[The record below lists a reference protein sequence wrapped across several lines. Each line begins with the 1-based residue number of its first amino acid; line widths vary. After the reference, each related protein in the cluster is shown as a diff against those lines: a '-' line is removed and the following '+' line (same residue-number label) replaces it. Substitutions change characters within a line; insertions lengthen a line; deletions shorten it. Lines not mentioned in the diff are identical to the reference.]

1 MKIILMNILLF
12 LFLFSYDF
20 IIFKYIFKINIIDFV
35 KNQCQFLM
43 FLLIFIL
50 ILNCLCLPFI
60 TIYIIY
66 IILEMF
72 FIIKYAIKNY
82 TYFFRIKL
90 IIIRIFIDIIVFF
103 LMEFLFDYNLLINQ
117 FELYT
122 SLKLFWIFCTKY
134 CQSIFYY
141 FIINHQTR
149 YTHYNLRYFKIS
161 TILLSFF
168 YGISIILNNTNVF
181 YFKSIGR
188 TMVFTLIV
196 YNAALIAFDRYQVKH
211 ERIEKEF
218 AEKEKQFALVQQKQK
233 IQDEYNQLLE
243 REQQHVRN
251 IHHDMNNHLMAMLGY
266 IDRQD
271 IDGVRKYVN
280 DLLDESKRASQKV
293 YTGHVSVDA
302 ILDAKILKARSLGI
316 DVKESFEVVSFGI
329 MKCVDLTKLLGCAL
343 DNAIEAILRIEDDTK
358 KRLKI
363 RMYNNGPYLIVCIG
377 NSIAKGIDVD
387 FSHTSKTY
395 DEKNHGFGV
404 KDIKSIAFEYDGSAY
419 YEFEKDFVMLNVIL
433 YVKRD
438 V

>member
-1 MKIILMNILLF
+1 MNNI
-12 LFLFSYDF
+12 SDF
-20 IIFKYIFKINIIDFV
+20 AT
-35 KNQCQFLM
+35 
-43 FLLIFIL
+43 IFISTIINYFYFKKL
-50 ILNCLCLPFI
+50 ANVTYNIENNIKNRLFVFICFCFIGFYLLPKN
-60 TIYIIY
+60 
-66 IILEMF
+66 
-72 FIIKYAIKNY
+72 FIIKYIIYLFIESLYIIYNDTNFSIILLLKI
-82 TYFFRIKL
+82 FVLR
-90 IIIRIFIDIIVFF
+90 IIIDFSIFLSIGSIFDISVSFVFWKMF
-103 LMEFLFDYNLLINQ
+103 NF
-117 FELYT
+117 
-122 SLKLFWIFCTKY
+122 LKLLW
-134 CQSIFYY
+134 
-141 FIINHQTR
+141 FIIIKYIQFIIFLYISRKMGIKYRFNI
-149 YTHYNLRYFKIS
+149 RYFKIMS
-161 TILLSFF
+161 FLLSLIF
-168 YGISIILNNTNVF
+168 GLCILYNIKTF
-181 YFKSIGR
+181 IYFKHVGR

-387 FSHTSKTY
+387 FNHTSKTY

>member
-1 MKIILMNILLF
+1 MTRL
-12 LFLFSYDF
+12 
-20 IIFKYIFKINIIDFV
+20 IIDFIV
-35 KNQCQFLM
+35 F
-43 FLLIFIL
+43 
-50 ILNCLCLPFI
+50 
-60 TIYIIY
+60 
-66 IILEMF
+66 
-72 FIIKYAIKNY
+72 
-82 TYFFRIKL
+82 YFFEYLFDDIVLFNSLELFSFLKFLWILVSKYIQCIFFAAFYQKQYSKL
-90 IIIRIFIDIIVFF
+90 IINI
-103 LMEFLFDYNLLINQ
+103 
-117 FELYT
+117 
-122 SLKLFWIFCTKY
+122 
-134 CQSIFYY
+134 
-141 FIINHQTR
+141 
-149 YTHYNLRYFKIS
+149 RYFKIM
-161 TILLSFF
+161 SFI
-168 YGISIILNNTNVF
+168 ISILYCFYTLFNTKELN
-181 YFKSIGR
+181 YFPNLMKII
-188 TMVFTLIV
+188 VFTLIV

-211 ERIEKEF
+211 ERIEREF
-218 AEKEKQFALVQQKQK
+218 AEKEKQFALVQQKQR

-243 REQQHVRN
+243 REQKHVRN
-251 IHHDMNNHLMAMLGY
+251 IQHDMNNHLMAMLGY

-271 IDGVRKYVN
+271 VDGVRKYVN

-358 KRLKI
+358 KKLQI

-387 FSHTSKTY
+387 FTHTSKTY

>member
-1 MKIILMNILLF
+1 
-12 LFLFSYDF
+12 
-20 IIFKYIFKINIIDFV
+20 
-35 KNQCQFLM
+35 
-43 FLLIFIL
+43 
-50 ILNCLCLPFI
+50 
-60 TIYIIY
+60 
-66 IILEMF
+66 
-72 FIIKYAIKNY
+72 
-82 TYFFRIKL
+82 
-90 IIIRIFIDIIVFF
+90 
-103 LMEFLFDYNLLINQ
+103 
-117 FELYT
+117 
-122 SLKLFWIFCTKY
+122 
-134 CQSIFYY
+134 
-141 FIINHQTR
+141 
-149 YTHYNLRYFKIS
+149 
-161 TILLSFF
+161 
-168 YGISIILNNTNVF
+168 
-181 YFKSIGR
+181 
-188 TMVFTLIV
+188 MVFTLIV

-211 ERIEKEF
+211 ERIEREF
-218 AEKEKQFALVQQKQK
+218 AEKEKQFALVQQKQR

-243 REQQHVRN
+243 REQKHVRN
-251 IHHDMNNHLMAMLGY
+251 IQHDMNNHLMAMLGY

-271 IDGVRKYVN
+271 VDGVRKYVN

-329 MKCVDLTKLLGCAL
+329 MKCVDLTKLLGCTL

-358 KRLKI
+358 KKLQI

>member
-1 MKIILMNILLF
+1 MVWLFIIIL
-12 LFLFSYDF
+12 SDF
-20 IIFKYIFKINIIDFV
+20 VFINYLYNNTNQKKNIIIIPLLILFV
-35 KNQCQFLM
+35 LLDYFNLP
-43 FLLIFIL
+43 FLLIYL
-50 ILNCLCLPFI
+50 
-60 TIYIIY
+60 IYIIIQCFIVNSIFIQNCCKSVEYIKGIIQRLIVELLSYY
-66 IILEMF
+66 IIENLFVGSLTFNGFNLFLPLKVLWLCMR
-72 FIIKYAIKNY
+72 IYIQ
-82 TYFFRIKL
+82 YFFYLFLYKPKL
-90 IIIRIFIDIIVFF
+90 INR
-103 LMEFLFDYNLLINQ
+103 NLSN
-117 FELYT
+117 
-122 SLKLFWIFCTKY
+122 
-134 CQSIFYY
+134 
-141 FIINHQTR
+141 
-149 YTHYNLRYFKIS
+149 RYFK
-161 TILLSFF
+161 TLSLVLSLCYSFC
-168 YGISIILNNTNVF
+168 IIYNNRDLF
-181 YFKSIGR
+181 YFETIGR

-211 ERIEKEF
+211 ERIEREF
-218 AEKEKQFALVQQKQK
+218 AEKEKQFALVQQKQR

-243 REQQHVRN
+243 REQKHVRN
-251 IHHDMNNHLMAMLGY
+251 IQHDMNNHLMAMLGY

-271 IDGVRKYVN
+271 VDGVRKYVN

-358 KRLKI
+358 KKLQI

>member
-1 MKIILMNILLF
+1 MIILNIFLLYVSCFFEKILIKRLFRLKYNNLKKIINISIVSLLF
-12 LFLFSYDF
+12 FITLIYYKLSF
-20 IIFKYIFKINIIDFV
+20 IIIYLFINLYDSLITNELFIEGYQFIEIINLFIYKTLIDVVSYSLIFFIMDKNIVFDFWIYNNFFKILWIFISKYIQIFLYILITFRKGNIININI
-35 KNQCQFLM
+35 
-43 FLLIFIL
+43 
-50 ILNCLCLPFI
+50 
-60 TIYIIY
+60 
-66 IILEMF
+66 
-72 FIIKYAIKNY
+72 
-82 TYFFRIKL
+82 
-90 IIIRIFIDIIVFF
+90 
-103 LMEFLFDYNLLINQ
+103 
-117 FELYT
+117 
-122 SLKLFWIFCTKY
+122 
-134 CQSIFYY
+134 
-141 FIINHQTR
+141 
-149 YTHYNLRYFKIS
+149 RYFKN
-161 TILLSFF
+161 
-168 YGISIILNNTNVF
+168 ISIILSLLFSTCIVYNNTDLF
-181 YFKSIGR
+181 YFETIGR

-211 ERIEKEF
+211 ERIEREF
-218 AEKEKQFALVQQKQK
+218 AEKEKQFALVQQKQR

-243 REQQHVRN
+243 REQKHVRN
-251 IHHDMNNHLMAMLGY
+251 IQHDMNNHLMAMLGY

-271 IDGVRKYVN
+271 VDGVRKYVN

-329 MKCVDLTKLLGCAL
+329 MKCVDLTKLLGCTL

-358 KRLKI
+358 KKLQI